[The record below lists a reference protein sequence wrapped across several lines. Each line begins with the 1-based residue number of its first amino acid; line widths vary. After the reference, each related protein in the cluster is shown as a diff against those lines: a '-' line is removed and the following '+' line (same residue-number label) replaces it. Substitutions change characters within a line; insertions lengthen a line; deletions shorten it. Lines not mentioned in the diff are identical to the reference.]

1 MTKEDTEAQRV
12 YSSDPIGG
20 KNKKVQKQREE
31 ILNTLIFHNALLI
44 IISILF
50 FLLGYA
56 ILNNRAES
64 ITMWSFTGNVEKV
77 KDRDG

>member
-1 MTKEDTEAQRV
+1 
-12 YSSDPIGG
+12 
-20 KNKKVQKQREE
+20 
-31 ILNTLIFHNALLI
+31 LNTLIFHNALLI